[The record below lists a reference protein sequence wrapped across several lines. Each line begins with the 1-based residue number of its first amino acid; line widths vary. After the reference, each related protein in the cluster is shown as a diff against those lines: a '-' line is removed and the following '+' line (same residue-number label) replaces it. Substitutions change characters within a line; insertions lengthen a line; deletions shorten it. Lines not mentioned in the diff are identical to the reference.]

1 MKPEKKTAETM
12 KTTPATIPTQAAT
25 VVSRLC
31 RCGSADAGG
40 GAAGGGA
47 AGGGA
52 AGGGAAGGGA
62 AVSTG
67 PVAGSE
73 DDVVSLMNPSM
84 QAVPMCLA

>member
-52 AGGGAAGGGA
+52 AGGGAA
-62 AVSTG
+62 VSTG

>member
-12 KTTPATIPTQAAT
+12 KTTPATMPTQAAT
-25 VVSRLC
+25 VVSRLW
-31 RCGSADAGG
+31 RCGSAD
-40 GAAGGGA
+40 

>member
-1 MKPEKKTAETM
+1 MKPEKKTTETM
-12 KTTPATIPTQAAT
+12 KTTPATMPTQAAT
-25 VVSRLC
+25 VVARLW
-31 RCGSADAGG
+31 RGGSA
-40 GAAGGGA
+40 
-47 AGGGA
+47 A

-84 QAVPMCLA
+84 QAVPVRLT